1 MGRYCWNQRTE
12 EGLSKSIE
20 FYQQALSKDS
30 RYALAYA
37 GLADSYA
44 LLGSRRLGCVVPS
57 QAMLKAQ
64 DAARKAL
71 SFDETLAEAHLSLAF
86 VKFQFGWDWPGAER
100 EFRRA
105 IDLNPNSA
113 TSHYRYAMFL
123 ATISRMSDAATEMKR
138 AQELDPLSPIVLTA
152 QGRLLHFQRRYDD
165 AIECHRRALAIDPN
179 FVEAHFNL
187 AMVYEQKLLFRD
199 AISQF
204 RKVNRLAGARASF
217 WSAGL
222 GHAYGLAGMKK
233 PARNILNQLLLATSP
248 VSQVSPFDIAWVYL
262 GLGEKHA
269 TLAWMDKAFAERCS
283 PLVYQNIEPALDPL
297 RPEPQ
302 FQNLLH
308 RMKLSH

>member
-1 MGRYCWNQRTE
+1 
-12 EGLSKSIE
+12 
-20 FYQQALSKDS
+20 
-30 RYALAYA
+30 
-37 GLADSYA
+37 
-44 LLGSRRLGCVVPS
+44 
-57 QAMLKAQ
+57 
-64 DAARKAL
+64 
-71 SFDETLAEAHLSLAF
+71 
-86 VKFQFGWDWPGAER
+86 
-100 EFRRA
+100 
-105 IDLNPNSA
+105 
-113 TSHYRYAMFL
+113 MFL
-123 ATISRMSDAATEMKR
+123 ATISKMSEAATEMKR

-187 AMVYEQKLLFRD
+187 AMVYEQKLLLRD

-262 GLGEKHA
+262 GLAEKDA